1 MTAAFKARIL
11 REIAAYRRYM
21 TQDAAVRRVKRNYL
35 GRLDVQI
42 DTVLKEYTHNVD

>member
-1 MTAAFKARIL
+1 MTAAFKARIW
-11 REIAAYRRYM
+11 REIAAYSRYM

-42 DTVLKEYTHNVD
+42 DAVLKEYTQC

>member
-11 REIAAYRRYM
+11 REIAAYSRYM

-42 DTVLKEYTHNVD
+42 DTVLKEYTQC